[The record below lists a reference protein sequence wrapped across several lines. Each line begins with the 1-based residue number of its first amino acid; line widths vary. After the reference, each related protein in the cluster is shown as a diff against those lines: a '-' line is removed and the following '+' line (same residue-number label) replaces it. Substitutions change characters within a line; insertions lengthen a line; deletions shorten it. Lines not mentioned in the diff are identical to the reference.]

1 MKSEGQAKAK
11 ANNMIVEAKNVHKS
25 YDGETEAVEVLR
37 GVDFSMNEGELVG
50 IYGASGT
57 GKSTLLHI
65 LGSIDVPTQGTVALF
80 GNDVAAMGD
89 AQRAGLRNT
98 HVGFV
103 FQFYHL
109 LPEFTALEN
118 VMIPCMI
125 AGRQPKE
132 AHECAA
138 EALEK
143 MGLSHRASHRPAEMS
158 GGERQRAAIARAAVL
173 RPKLILADEPTG
185 NLDRETG
192 NKVWEYLLRLTKDE
206 GMAMIVVSHN
216 HDLLGDVPLVYELKD
231 GAIARG

>member
-1 MKSEGQAKAK
+1 MSLIVQAQ
-11 ANNMIVEAKNVHKS
+11 NVHKS
-25 YDGETEAVEVLR
+25 YDGDTEAVEVLR

-50 IYGASGT
+50 IYGASGA

-65 LGSIDVPTQGTVALF
+65 LGSIDVPTEGTVTLF

-89 AQRAGLRNT
+89 VQRAGLRNT

-125 AGRQPKE
+125 AGREPKE
-132 AHECAA
+132 ANERAA
-138 EALEK
+138 EALEG
-143 MGLSHRASHRPAEMS
+143 MGLSHRANHRPAEMS
-158 GGERQRAAIARAAVL
+158 GGEQQRAAIARAAVL
-173 RPKLILADEPTG
+173 RPRLILADEPTG